1 MSFLISATLSLH
13 FAGIAVVNYHVSIRD
28 PLMKNSIIVFFL
40 LLLFACKKEAEQV
53 QTTNPY
59 QLNKPVHF
67 PAIAYN
73 NPENE
78 ITQQKYIL
86 GKRLFFDP
94 ILSIDSS
101 ISCASCHA
109 PEHAFA
115 DHNLAL
121 SKGINGKVGTR
132 HSPALFN
139 LAWMRSFNWDGGV
152 NHLEVFPIAPITN
165 ELEMGEDLK
174 NVLRK
179 LNQSQSYQVGFKAAF
194 GSDKIEDKQMMLAL
208 TQYMLM
214 IVSDDAKYD
223 QVKRG
228 TAAFTAQEQEGY
240 LVYQNHCSSCHVE
253 PLFTSPEYKSNG
265 FNKDAKELGRMR
277 ITQLEKD
284 RNLFKVPSL
293 RNLKFTYPY
302 MHNGKLWNLDAVI
315 AHYQLPKP
323 DALNAE
329 PSIVNG
335 MKLTETEVNALK
347 AFLNTLNDNTFIA
360 NPFYR

>member
-1 MSFLISATLSLH
+1 V
-13 FAGIAVVNYHVSIRD
+13 GIAVVNSLISIRYS
-28 PLMKNSIIVFFL
+28 LMKNFIIVFFL
-40 LLLFACKKEAEQV
+40 LVLFACKKEAEQV
-53 QTTNPY
+53 QIANPY
-59 QLNKPVHF
+59 QLKKPAHF
-67 PAIAYN
+67 PAIAYH

-78 ITQQKYIL
+78 ITQQKYLL

-94 ILSIDSS
+94 ILSLDSS

-165 ELEMGEDLK
+165 EMEMGEDLK

-179 LNQSQSYQVGFKAAF
+179 LNQSQSYQVGFKEAF
-194 GSDKIEDKQMMLAL
+194 GSNKIEDKELMLAL
-208 TQYMLM
+208 TQYMLL

-228 TAAFTAQEQEGY
+228 TSTFSVIEQQGY
-240 LVYQNHCSSCHVE
+240 EVYKSNCSSCHVA
-253 PLFTSPEYKSNG
+253 PLFTSQDYKSNG
-265 FNKDAKELGRMR
+265 FNTDASELGRMR
-277 ITQLEKD
+277 ITQLAQD

-315 AHYQLPKP
+315 DHYIAAKP
-323 DALNAE
+323 NAINADS
-329 PSIVNG
+329 SIIKG
-335 MKLTETEVNALK
+335 MPITEAQKTALK

-360 NPFYR
+360 NPFFR